1 MSSTIT
7 FRHGQRVRL
16 TDGMPLTVTPCNL
29 EGDFIPDATE
39 RTVQVRG
46 GTYADVIHFY
56 GVSQTADVIL
66 YVRDGD
72 ADPVPMR
79 ADCVTARRFE
89 SVRGKPFI
97 PGVDGRRRGSAS
109 AAEPKTAAP
118 SRSASTASGGP
129 DVDTLLDSLREALTA
144 KSAPALDADTVRAI
158 VAPVVDDGLRPA
170 WDYVHEV
177 ADRVRGLAGGL
188 DDAGKLA
195 ESAHTTATEAIVA
208 IEDIRTTLAT
218 VGAALATATP
228 AVRAKVRAT
237 LAAKSDPNPIVE
249 ALGKFYVPGEEAP
262 ANVLLCSPPSLGKSY
277 GVRTF
282 ASAYD
287 VYLEHGCS
295 DDMDEIAT
303 LLGSPMPD
311 GKGGFITVDGVLTQA
326 VRSAAEGKN
335 VLLLLDEVLRL
346 APRAQEWLLSFLT
359 GVKRHDGTRC
369 YRLRTRRVDAT
380 GALEV
385 IECDAAR
392 LHLVGATNLGMLQ
405 PVEAFWSRWE
415 TVRLDFTPA
424 TVQAVAS
431 AILAAHGIPD
441 SGDVLAKAWAQ
452 IVTESRSA
460 VAEGKLR
467 FPVDMRMLERAAQYA
482 TAPTVAEVG
491 KWAAE
496 RLADNTAHWNADLGD
511 TDPQSVTVCDGWTH
525 MLRSL

>member
-1 MSSTIT
+1 MSSTT
-7 FRHGQRVRL
+7 KFRIGQRIRAVNNVSL
-16 TDGMPLTVTPCNL
+16 SPATPCDL
-29 EGDFIPDATE
+29 SGTVDPQEAE
-39 RTVQVRG
+39 RSVNMRP
-46 GTYADVIHFY
+46 GTYADVV
-56 GVSQTADVIL
+56 GLDERSNTVDVVL
-66 YVRDGD
+66 YVRGGDGD
-72 ADPVPMR
+72 YVPMR
-79 ADCVTARRFE
+79 VDCVSERHFE

-109 AAEPKTAAP
+109 AAEPKAAAP
-118 SRSASTASGGP
+118 SRSASTASDP

-144 KSAPALDADTVRAI
+144 KSAPTLDADAVRAI
-158 VAPVVDDGLRPA
+158 VTPVVDNALLPA
-170 WDYVHEV
+170 WDYIHDVKDSV
-177 ADRVRGLAGGL
+177 TGLSEWRDNTELAVGGVI
-188 DDAGKLA
+188 DDIA
-195 ESAHTTATEAIVA
+195 ELK
-208 IEDIRTTLAT
+208 TTLAT

-249 ALGKFYVPGEEAP
+249 ALGKFYIPGEEAP

-359 GVKRHDGTRC
+359 GVKRPDGTRC

-431 AILAAHGIPD
+431 AILAAHGVPD

-511 TDPQSVTVCDGWTH
+511 TDPQSVAVCDGWTH

>member
-1 MSSTIT
+1 MSSTKSST
-7 FRHGQRVRL
+7 PFRVGQRIRTTSSAPTFAVAPCDA
-16 TDGMPLTVTPCNL
+16 DGTPQEH
-29 EGDFIPDATE
+29 EGTSSVKANNC
-39 RTVQVRG
+39 
-46 GTYADVIHFY
+46 YADVLVA
-56 GVSQTADVIL
+56 GSGTVDVIL
-66 YVRDGD
+66 YVPRDGKLE
-72 ADPVPMR
+72 R
-79 ADCVTARRFE
+79 FLARYCSTDRFE
-89 SVRGKPFI
+89 SVRGKPML
-97 PGVDGRRRGSAS
+97 PGIDDRRRGSS
-109 AAEPKTAAP
+109 EAATAAP
-118 SRSASTASGGP
+118 RSAKTASDP
-129 DVDTLLDSLREALTA
+129 DVDALLGSLRDALTA
-144 KSAPALDADTVRAI
+144 KTGSIDEDAVRSLVDGMLDPLRNGITDAVEAADAIDERLSSRCNALGSNISDLRGRLEAVSHALHTATQATRA
-158 VAPVVDDGLRPA
+158 
-170 WDYVHEV
+170 
-177 ADRVRGLAGGL
+177 RVR
-188 DDAGKLA
+188 
-195 ESAHTTATEAIVA
+195 V
-208 IEDIRTTLAT
+208 
-218 VGAALATATP
+218 ALAAG
-228 AVRAKVRAT
+228 
-237 LAAKSDPNPIVE
+237 SDPSPIVE
-249 ALGKFYVPGEEAP
+249 ALGKFYTPGEEAP

-282 ASAYD
+282 AAAYD
-287 VYLEHGCS
+287 AYLEHGCS

-326 VRSAAEGKN
+326 VRTASQGKN

-359 GVKRHDGTRC
+359 GVKRPDGTRC
-369 YRLRTRRVDAT
+369 YRLRTRRVDAD

-385 IECDAAR
+385 LECDAAR

-424 TVQAVAS
+424 TVQAVAA

-467 FPVDMRMLERAAQYA
+467 FPVDMRMLERAAQFA
-482 TAPTVAEVG
+482 ETPSVAAVG
-491 KWAAE
+491 KWAAD

-511 TDPQSVTVCDGWTH
+511 TDPQSVAVCDGWTS

>member
-1 MSSTIT
+1 MSSTIS
-7 FRHGQRVRL
+7 FRIGQRIRVADSIHL
-16 TDGMPLTVTPCNL
+16 SSVVPCNL
-29 EGDFIPDATE
+29 EGGVDPQATE
-39 RTVQVRG
+39 RSLHVRA
-46 GTYADVIHFY
+46 GTYADVIHFDE
-56 GVSQTADVIL
+56 SIQTCDVIL
-66 YVRDGD
+66 YIRDGD
-72 ADPVPMR
+72 VTTAMR

-97 PGVDGRRRGSAS
+97 PGVDGRRRGGSAS
-109 AAEPKTAAP
+109 AEEPKTTAP
-118 SRSASTASGGP
+118 SRSAATASEP
-129 DVDTLLDSLREALTA
+129 DVDALLDSLREALTA
-144 KSAPALDADTVRAI
+144 KGAPTLDHAAVKAVACEAIDALVLPALE
-158 VAPVVDDGLRPA
+158 
-170 WDYVHEV
+170 HV
-177 ADRVRGLAGGL
+177 ADRVTALESVTDRV
-188 DDAGKLA
+188 DAA
-195 ESAHTTATEAIVA
+195 ESGMSSIIDDVA
-208 IEDIRTTLAT
+208 ELKTTLAT

-237 LAAKSDPNPIVE
+237 LAAKGDPNPIVE
-249 ALGKFYVPGEEAP
+249 ALGKFYIPGEEAP

-431 AILAAHGIPD
+431 AILSAHGVPD